1 MLKIN
6 LSIFIFVGWQHFG
19 IQRDKQW
26 FDALKKEKKVAE
38 LMLWEKKWN
47 KRNKRATKSR
57 KHFEKFQIILIRVFG
72 MENEIKKRHNRNA
85 QPKQNKNEARFV
97 REFFFVSSWRITEKT
112 LYSVFY
118 GTSVGQAWDW
128 FFFHSIF
135 LHTHIF
141 NGLYEKNGNIFA
153 KHNDKTFDTGT
164 KTMPLQKPNHMIF
177 V

>member
-1 MLKIN
+1 MP
-6 LSIFIFVGWQHFG
+6 W
-19 IQRDKQW
+19 
-26 FDALKKEKKVAE
+26 KKKKKVAE
-38 LMLWEKKWN
+38 MMLWEKKWN

-72 MENEIKKRHNRNA
+72 MENEIKKTTQEKRTA
-85 QPKQNKNEARFV
+85 QTKQERSSFCAWVFLCIFIAYHRKN
-97 REFFFVSSWRITEKT
+97 

-141 NGLYEKNGNIFA
+141 DGLCEKNGNIFA